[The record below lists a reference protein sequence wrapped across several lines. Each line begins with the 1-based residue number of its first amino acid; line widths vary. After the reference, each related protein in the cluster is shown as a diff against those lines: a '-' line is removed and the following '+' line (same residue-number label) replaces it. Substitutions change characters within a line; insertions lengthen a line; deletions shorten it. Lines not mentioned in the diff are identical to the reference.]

1 MIATKNTVRKTSTK
15 NISLKLFLL
24 LLSFSK
30 ELFILNNLYA
40 NVKTGCYND
49 IKEKI
54 RLWLNRMQNCYALVK
69 IILKSHEQVWLKA
82 NKY

>member
-54 RLWLNRMQNCYALVK
+54 RL
-69 IILKSHEQVWLKA
+69 
-82 NKY
+82 